1 MSLIDT
7 IKRVAVAAVEASN
20 PVNVLYGVVV
30 KAKPLEIRI
39 HERLLLPEEFLDVAN
54 HLTRHE
60 RVVSI
65 EYINPKTWPKSAIG
79 DAPQTA
85 ASDRNNIGSGTDT
98 PFEKFNLQYAK
109 MIFEDGLKID
119 DKVVL
124 LRQQGGHR
132 FYVVDRYREGDK
144 IWSYPKE
151 K

>member
-1 MSLIDT
+1 MSIVDIT
-7 IKRVAVAAVEASN
+7 KKAALAAFEASN
-20 PVNVLYGVVV
+20 PVNVLYGVVE
-30 KAKPLEIRI
+30 KADPLEIRI
-39 HERLLLPEEFLDVAN
+39 HERLKLTDEFLDVAK

-79 DAPQTA
+79 DVPKTA
-85 ASDRNNIGSGTDT
+85 ISNRNNLGAGDDT
-98 PFEKFNLQYAK
+98 PFEKFNLKYAK
-109 MIFEDGLKID
+109 MVFEDGLKID

-132 FYVVDRYREGDK
+132 FYVADRYREGDK